1 MGPLVQ
7 FEGAQAV
14 ICGGQWEVDRGE
26 RACRWPGTPTTPP
39 GAGKGATGAQPQEG
53 VQVAGTPSRWAIGET
68 LPSGATLWSSL
79 TLGPRPAAAP
89 ADQPPRTARGASDGP
104 ATLSPSCTKPL
115 HRSP

>member
-14 ICGGQWEVDRGE
+14 ICGGQWEVDRRE

-68 LPSGATLWSSL
+68 LPPLRCHTLV
-79 TLGPRPAAAP
+79 
-89 ADQPPRTARGASDGP
+89 
-104 ATLSPSCTKPL
+104 
-115 HRSP
+115 